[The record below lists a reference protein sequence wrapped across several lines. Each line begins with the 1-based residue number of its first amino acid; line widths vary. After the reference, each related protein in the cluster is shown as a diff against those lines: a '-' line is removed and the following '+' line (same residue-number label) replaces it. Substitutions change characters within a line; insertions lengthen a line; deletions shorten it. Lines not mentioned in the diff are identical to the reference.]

1 MHHACR
7 VKIEVLQKKK
17 IENRKKIKEKKKKWW
32 QRAGDEL
39 K

>member
-17 IENRKKIKEKKKKWW
+17 IENRKKIKEKKKKSGGSV
-32 QRAGDEL
+32 QAMN
-39 K
+39 